1 MFKNLSLLCIT
12 YLKILFCVTGLPA
25 EVYDEIE
32 QPDIKLLFK
41 KTMEVR
47 QA

>member
-1 MFKNLSLLCIT
+1 MFKNSSLLCIT
-12 YLKILFCVTGLPA
+12 SVKILICVTGLPA
-25 EVYDEIE
+25 EVHDDIE